1 MLNALSKTRE
11 PNMMDLREL
20 DVVELTHVEGGFL
33 PLVCLAAFVAIEVGY
48 HAGMVL
54 QE

>member
-1 MLNALSKTRE
+1 MVNILSKTGE
-11 PNMMDLREL
+11 LNMMNIREL